1 MLFQMLNLLCFYI
14 STTQSMCAVPNM
26 DGFCSSLTLRFS
38 SMLLRYFLNDFEI
51 VPVVPIITDITL
63 VFTVHRQCISIVR
76 FLRLR
81 IFSASFLITFLSN
94 EMATYK
100 YISIHVIVTIIVA
113 AAAAFLFY

>member
-1 MLFQMLNLLCFYI
+1 
-14 STTQSMCAVPNM
+14 
-26 DGFCSSLTLRFS
+26 
-38 SMLLRYFLNDFEI
+38 MLLRYFLNDFEI
-51 VPVVPIITDITL
+51 VPVVPIIITDITL

-100 YISIHVIVTIIVA
+100 YISIHVIVT